1 MYSCNDDND
10 GVVQTN
16 WKAARAYF
24 KKVAPEFTRLVDIL
38 SPDDSFKIYLF
49 YFPYGMLKGET
60 SGPYVPL
67 KNNIFCKLSDNG
79 VAPVIQKD
87 LGYGMFTSPLGM
99 VLNKRLEYFLEFDDE
114 VIPYQI
120 LGPGEI
126 FNKSILLMKNQG
138 RIYSPN
144 GLLKASSGSRT
155 AFMLPSISNHNGI
168 MKLRRATNSLINTP
182 RKLGDHFQIFKA
194 ISKNK
199 NEWKLCLAY
208 FSKKWI
214 DSLTKDHSWIELKSF
229 ILEEEKTSSQYSL
242 NSSYYD
248 IFFSQIQKNSNA
260 RTTNQYLTNTAIHLI
275 KIALGEHPGYIPTTT
290 EDLFPLELIQNY
302 MLEYFQMKKIP
313 TVMTPHSFNYESD
326 SSPVYYSMQH
336 PTTPHFLIK
345 KNERVSANQEI
356 EVMSDILNKFLMGMA
371 DHSSILRGTVFA
383 DLPRNVTFDYYHNY
397 PPKRS
402 ELIQN
407 TNLLSNIDSR
417 FQYLS
422 NPKAT
427 AELPISHEGQFV
439 RGCVQISP
447 SS

>member
-1 MYSCNDDND
+1 MYSCNDDKN

-16 WKAARAYF
+16 WKTGRTHF
-24 KKVAPEFTRLVDIL
+24 QNVAPEFTRLVDNL
-38 SPDDSFKIYLF
+38 SPDDAFKIYLF
-49 YFPYGMLKGET
+49 YFPYGMLKGKT

-67 KNNIFCKLSDNG
+67 KNNSFCKLSDSQ
-79 VAPVIQKD
+79 VDQVIQND
-87 LGYGMFTSPLGM
+87 LEYGMFTSPLGM

-126 FNKSILLMKNQG
+126 FNKSILLMRNKG
-138 RIYSPN
+138 RVYSPN

-168 MKLRRATNSLINTP
+168 MKLRRATNCLINTP
-182 RKLGDHFQIFKA
+182 RKLGDHFEIFKA
-194 ISKNK
+194 ISTKK
-199 NEWKLCLAY
+199 SDWKLCLAY
-208 FSKKWI
+208 FSKNWI
-214 DSLTKDHSWIELKSF
+214 DSLMTDPSWIELKSF
-229 ILEEEKTSSQYSL
+229 ILEDQKTSSQYSL

-290 EDLFPLELIQNY
+290 EDLLPLELIQNY
-302 MLEYFQMKKIP
+302 MLEYFQMKKVP
-313 TVMTPHSFNYESD
+313 TVMTPYSFNYESD

-356 EVMSDILNKFLMGMA
+356 EVMSDILNKFLNGMA
-371 DHSSILRGTVFA
+371 DNSSILRGTVLA
-383 DLPRNVTFDYYHNY
+383 DLPQNVTFNYYHNY
-397 PPKRS
+397 PPKKS
-402 ELIQN
+402 VLINN
-407 TNLLSNIDSR
+407 TTILKNSDPR
-417 FQYLS
+417 FSYVFDAQY
-422 NPKAT
+422 AE
-427 AELPISHEGQFV
+427 ELPVSHEGQFV
-439 RGCVQISP
+439 RGCVQITP